1 MITQHTITRRSF
13 RTFQAACA
21 GLACLA
27 VALSFLT
34 IPGCNTTKGVG
45 KDVKALGEGVEKAAD
60 ENGAD

>member
-1 MITQHTITRRSF
+1 LF
-13 RTFQAACA
+13 A

-27 VALSFLT
+27 VALCFLT

>member
-1 MITQHTITRRSF
+1 MITQHTITRRSLRALHDLF
-13 RTFQAACA
+13 A

-27 VALSFLT
+27 VALCFLT